1 MAVAE
6 LPAILKIEHDAIHEE
21 LARAT
26 RAGGKTAEAAAEV
39 IKVLFPHVVLEE
51 DFALPPLTLL
61 PRLARG
67 EITPDMGRAMRQAE
81 LLEAELP
88 RMLDEHRLIAA
99 ALQKLLAAASAEQQT
114 GYARFAQRLIA
125 HAQTEEEVLYPA
137 SILIGKYLRLK
148 LGRPSRQ

>member
-1 MAVAE
+1 MAVAD
-6 LPAILKIEHDAIHEE
+6 LPGVLKIEHDAIHEE

-39 IKVLFPHVVLEE
+39 MKVLFPHVVLEE

-67 EITPDMGRAMRQAE
+67 EVSSDMSRAMRQAE

-88 RMLDEHRLIAA
+88 RMLDEHRLIAT
-99 ALQKLLAAASAEQQT
+99 ALQKLLMAASAEQQT
-114 GYARFAQRLIA
+114 GYARFAQRLII
-125 HAQTEEEVLYPA
+125 HAQTEEEILYPA
-137 SILIGKYLRLK
+137 AILVGKYLREK
-148 LGRPSRQ
+148 LGRTTR

>member
-1 MAVAE
+1 MAVAD
-6 LPAILKIEHDAIHEE
+6 LPGVLKIEHDAIHEE
-21 LARAT
+21 LSRAR

-39 IKVLFPHVVLEE
+39 MKVLFPHVVLEE

-67 EITPDMGRAMRQAE
+67 EIAQDMSRAMRQAE

-99 ALQKLLAAASAEQQT
+99 SLQKLLAAASEEQQT
-114 GYARFAQRLIA
+114 GYARFAQRLII
-125 HAQTEEEVLYPA
+125 HAQTEEEILYPA
-137 SILIGKYLRLK
+137 AILVGKYLREK
-148 LGRPSRQ
+148 LGRTTR